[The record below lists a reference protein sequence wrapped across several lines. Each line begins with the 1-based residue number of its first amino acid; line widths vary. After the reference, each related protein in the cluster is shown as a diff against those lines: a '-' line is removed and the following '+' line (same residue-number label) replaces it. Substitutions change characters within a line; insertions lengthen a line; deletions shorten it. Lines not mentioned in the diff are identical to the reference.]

1 MEILSFFLLGFLGSL
16 HCIGM
21 CGPIVLALPLKGSK
35 DTLKRILYNGGRV
48 ITYSVMGLGA
58 GFIGSRCFMAGL
70 QQDMSIIFGASI
82 ILYVIIPSSL
92 KTKVSSSSFMS
103 VLYRPVKKH
112 IGKLFAARNSVS
124 FLSMGLLNGLLP
136 CGFVY
141 MALAASVVT
150 GTPLKGASA
159 MALFGLGTVPA
170 LFFFSIAS
178 GFFTISLRN
187 RIKKYMPA
195 LAVVLGVIFILRGLN
210 LGIPYVSP
218 KIAGSIHSV
227 VDEGCCG
234 DK

>member
-21 CGPIVLALPLKGSK
+21 CGPIVLALPLEGTK

-58 GFIGSRCFMAGL
+58 GFIGSRFFIAGL
-70 QQDMSIIFGASI
+70 QQDISIIFGASI
-82 ILYVIIPSSL
+82 ILYVIIPPSL
-92 KTKVSSSSFMS
+92 KTKVSSSSFVSM
-103 VLYRPVKKH
+103 LYRPVKKH
-112 IGKLFAARNSVS
+112 IAKLFTARNSIS

-187 RIKKYMPA
+187 RIKRYIPA
-195 LAVVLGVIFILRGLN
+195 LAVVLGIIFILRGLN

-227 VDEGCCG
+227 IDQGCCG